1 MHRTTRQTGICA
13 VAVVAALVFSIG
25 PSDAQPWPQRSVKVI
40 VPLGPGSSPDIAA
53 RLFAEQL
60 GLRWGKAVVVE
71 NVPGADGLVG
81 TAAFAA
87 ARDDHVLLFSPAAP
101 ITVYP
106 FIQEKISY
114 DPERDMVP
122 ISAAVDTFGAI
133 SVTASLPVTTLPEL
147 VEHVRSRPGKL
158 NWASGGGAFPIL
170 IAGLLKIAK
179 LDMAHV
185 PYRDQNLGIQD
196 LAEGRIQLFA
206 TAMTA
211 LLPLAQGG
219 KIRIV
224 AMTNK
229 ERSPLWPDIPTVAA
243 FGYPE
248 LAFEGLIGVFA
259 PRGTPDGRRQQ
270 ISADIRAV
278 AADPAVAQR
287 LAATGQI
294 VRGSTPAEFAAAIEE
309 QRSRISAIVR
319 LIGKSRQ

>member
-1 MHRTTRQTGICA
+1 MHRTKCQTRICA
-13 VAVVAALVFSIG
+13 VAVIAALVFSTA
-25 PSDAQPWPQRSVKVI
+25 PSGAQSWPQRSVRVI
-40 VPLGPGSSPDIAA
+40 VPLGPGSSPDVAA
-53 RLFAEQL
+53 RIFAGQL
-60 GLRWGKAVVVE
+60 GTRWGKAVVVE

-106 FIQEKISY
+106 FVQEKLSY
-114 DPERDMVP
+114 DPLHDILPV
-122 ISAAVDTFGAI
+122 SAAVDTFGAI
-133 SVTASLPVTTLPEL
+133 SVTGSLPVTTLSEL
-147 VEHVRSRPGKL
+147 VEHVRSQPGKL

-170 IAGLLKIAK
+170 ISGLTKIAQ
-179 LDMAHV
+179 LDMAQV

-211 LLPLAQGG
+211 LLPLAQAG
-219 KIRIV
+219 KIRILV
-224 AMTNK
+224 MMNK
-229 ERSPLWPDIPTVAA
+229 QRSPLWPDIPTVAA
-243 FGYPE
+243 SGYPE
-248 LAFEGLIGVFA
+248 LSFEGLIGVFA
-259 PRGTPDGRRQQ
+259 PRGTPDERREQ

-278 AADPAVAQR
+278 AADPTVANR

-309 QRSRISAIVR
+309 QRSRISALVR
-319 LIGKSRQ
+319 RIGKPPQ

>member
-1 MHRTTRQTGICA
+1 M
-13 VAVVAALVFSIG
+13 
-25 PSDAQPWPQRSVKVI
+25 I
-40 VPLGPGSSPDIAA
+40 VPLAPGSSPDVAA
-53 RLFAEQL
+53 RVFAQQL
-60 GLRWGKAVVVE
+60 AGRWGKAVVVE

-87 ARDDHVLLFSPAAP
+87 AQDDHFLLFSPAAP

-106 FIQEKISY
+106 FIQEKLSY
-114 DPERDMVP
+114 DPMRDMLP

-133 SVTASLPVTTLPEL
+133 SVPSGLPVATLSEL
-147 VEHVRSRPGKL
+147 VDYVRARPGKL
-158 NWASGGGAFPIL
+158 NWATGGGAFPIL
-170 IAGLLKIAK
+170 ISGLMKLAK
-179 LDMAHV
+179 LEMTQV

-211 LLPLAQGG
+211 LLPLERAG

-224 AMTNK
+224 AVTNK
-229 ERSPLWPDIPTVAA
+229 ERSPLWPAIPTVGAS
-243 FGYPE
+243 GYAD

-259 PRGTPDGRRQQ
+259 PRGTPADRREHIAADIRE
-270 ISADIRAV
+270 ISADEAV
-278 AADPAVAQR
+278 AKR

-294 VRGSTPAEFAAAIEE
+294 ARGSTPAEFAAAIEE

-319 LIGKSRQ
+319 LIGKPPQ

>member
-1 MHRTTRQTGICA
+1 
-13 VAVVAALVFSIG
+13 
-25 PSDAQPWPQRSVKVI
+25 

-53 RLFAEQL
+53 RVFAEQL

-158 NWASGGGAFPIL
+158 NWASGGGAFP
-170 IAGLLKIAK
+170 
-179 LDMAHV
+179 
-185 PYRDQNLGIQD
+185 
-196 LAEGRIQLFA
+196 
-206 TAMTA
+206 
-211 LLPLAQGG
+211 
-219 KIRIV
+219 
-224 AMTNK
+224 
-229 ERSPLWPDIPTVAA
+229 
-243 FGYPE
+243 E

-259 PRGTPDGRRQQ
+259 PRGTPDQRRQQ

-309 QRSRISAIVR
+309 QRARISAIVR
-319 LIGKSRQ
+319 LIGKSPQ

>member
-1 MHRTTRQTGICA
+1 
-13 VAVVAALVFSIG
+13 
-25 PSDAQPWPQRSVKVI
+25 
-40 VPLGPGSSPDIAA
+40 VPLGPGSSPDVAA
-53 RLFAEQL
+53 RIFAEQL
-60 GLRWGKAVVVE
+60 GARWGKAVVVE

-87 ARDDHVLLFSPAAP
+87 AHDDHVLLFSPAAP

-106 FIQEKISY
+106 FVQEKLSY
-114 DPERDMVP
+114 DPVRDMLPV
-122 ISAAVDTFGAI
+122 SAAVDTFGAI
-133 SVTASLPVTTLPEL
+133 SVTVSLPVATLPEL

-158 NWASGGGAFPIL
+158 NWASGGGAFPIV
-170 IAGLLKIAK
+170 ISGLTKIAR

-211 LLPLAQGG
+211 LLPLAQAG
-219 KIRIV
+219 KIRV
-224 AMTNK
+224 LAMTNK

-243 FGYPE
+243 SGYPE
-248 LAFEGLIGVFA
+248 LAFDGLIGVFA
-259 PRGTPDGRRQQ
+259 PRGTSDERREQ

-278 AADPAVAQR
+278 AADQAVVKR

-294 VRGSTPAEFAAAIEE
+294 VRASTPAEFTTAIEE

-319 LIGKSRQ
+319 LVGKPPE

>member
-1 MHRTTRQTGICA
+1 M
-13 VAVVAALVFSIG
+13 
-25 PSDAQPWPQRSVKVI
+25 K
-40 VPLGPGSSPDIAA
+40 
-53 RLFAEQL
+53 
-60 GLRWGKAVVVE
+60 
-71 NVPGADGLVG
+71 
-81 TAAFAA
+81 
-87 ARDDHVLLFSPAAP
+87 
-101 ITVYP
+101 
-106 FIQEKISY
+106 
-114 DPERDMVP
+114 M
-122 ISAAVDTFGAI
+122 
-133 SVTASLPVTTLPEL
+133 
-147 VEHVRSRPGKL
+147 
-158 NWASGGGAFPIL
+158 
-170 IAGLLKIAK
+170 AK

-229 ERSPLWPDIPTVAA
+229 ERSPLWPDIPTVSA

-259 PRGTPDGRRQQ
+259 PRGTPDERRQQ
-270 ISADIRAV
+270 IAADIRAV

-294 VRGSTPAEFAAAIEE
+294 ARGSTPAEFAAAIEE

-319 LIGKSRQ
+319 LIGKSPQ